1 MAENRH
7 EISDLYQMQ
16 SLSLDSKIRMT
27 DQRIQSFIDEYGED
41 RVYVSVSGKDSSVL
55 LHRVRERHPNVLGV
69 FINTGLEYTSVRQC
83 ALSKPNVIE
92 VRPKMNFKETIT
104 KCGYPIIG
112 KEVAQ
117 CIKEARIG
125 LKNNDGTYQ
134 YRIDKLNG
142 THKDKNGNLSQY
154 NMPKWKFL
162 LDAPFMISDECC
174 PITKKRPA
182 IDFEKENDMH
192 PIMGTMA
199 WESRNRLT
207 NWLEKG
213 CNVFDDERPM
223 SRPISFWTE
232 NDILTYIHTYKVEI
246 PSIYG
251 DVVPKN
257 DGIYGQMNLYDLME
271 DYTDC
276 EFDTT
281 GAKRTGCTYC
291 LFGITQDLERFL
303 RFKKEE
309 PKIYDYVM
317 GGGEF
322 DKDGMWKPNDK
333 GMGFK
338 FVIDWLNENGGLGIK
353 Y

>member
-1 MAENRH
+1 
-7 EISDLYQMQ
+7 
-16 SLSLDSKIRMT
+16 
-27 DQRIQSFIDEYGED
+27 
-41 RVYVSVSGKDSSVL
+41 
-55 LHRVRERHPNVLGV
+55 
-69 FINTGLEYTSVRQC
+69 
-83 ALSKPNVIE
+83 
-92 VRPKMNFKETIT
+92 
-104 KCGYPIIG
+104 
-112 KEVAQ
+112 
-117 CIKEARIG
+117 
-125 LKNNDGTYQ
+125 
-134 YRIDKLNG
+134 
-142 THKDKNGNLSQY
+142 
-154 NMPKWKFL
+154 MPKWKFL

-174 PITKKRPA
+174 PITKKHPA

-257 DGIYGQMNLYDLME
+257 DGIDGQMNLYDLME